1 MSYERVPAMNLNPNA
16 AWVLVGKKQNK
27 TKKKVG
33 FQKLRKTKNCDDNS
47 WFVFLQRSVYN
58 EDEWFKAHDLGNNWA
73 PPNELEMILISKF
86 LINPYQFLQSL
97 RRSFR
102 NQPPK
107 KATSQMRKK
116 NVLVL
121 KKEWLWV
128 KSLKYWFRIL
138 KDNLIDNAKVY
149 SESSIFEK

>member
-1 MSYERVPAMNLNPNA
+1 MCLRMQLIPLFSIGFERFVLWKWLKLSSCELWEGASYEFKSKRG
-16 AWVLVGKKQNK
+16 WVLVGKKQNK
-27 TKKKVG
+27 TKKKVS

-47 WFVFLQRSVYN
+47 WFVFLPRSVYN
-58 EDEWFKAHDLGNNWA
+58 EDEWFKAHNLGYNWA

-107 KATSQMRKK
+107 KATSQMRKTK
-116 NVLVL
+116 MF
-121 KKEWLWV
+121 W
-128 KSLKYWFRIL
+128 S
-138 KDNLIDNAKVY
+138 
-149 SESSIFEK
+149 